1 MSSSSLWM
9 GDIESWM
16 DEQYIKNIFI
26 GIAKVVSVKIMKK
39 NGITAGYCFVEFES
53 KEVADFV
60 LNNYNNKAVS
70 GSSKIL
76 KLSEAIFGGLK
87 SQQPVEYQI
96 YVCEMD
102 QKVTEDDLRNFFLK
116 FYKSI
121 TSVKI
126 VVDPNTKQSKG
137 YGFVRF
143 TDQEE
148 ANNAL
153 VEMNGKVIKT
163 HPIKVNLATFKKE
176 GEQTIQNN
184 YVPTQQNVFPQMP
197 IYQPIQQYPQSFQN
211 IPGYYAYP
219 PQNTYYPQPTY
230 IPTYPQYP
238 IYPMYQQQPIYY
250 PTTDQYSQD
259 QGIYDQQQYIDYNQ
273 YYSYPQMQQSYQID
287 DQNYSQQNTKQTHY
301 QKGVKTNQNHK
312 FIQESSENSFQKYMS
327 MVNKDINKSE
337 DKLKK

>member
-1 MSSSSLWM
+1 MSLSSLWM

-102 QKVTEDDLRNFFLK
+102 QKVTEDDLKNFFLK

-143 TDQEE
+143 TDQDE

-153 VEMNGKVIKT
+153 VEMNGKIIKT

-176 GEQTIQNN
+176 GEQTNTIQNN
-184 YVPTQQNVFPQMP
+184 NFIPQQGFSQVP
-197 IYQPIQQYPQSFQN
+197 IYPPIQQYPQTFQSY
-211 IPGYYAYP
+211 PGYYPYP
-219 PQNTYYPQPTY
+219 PQNNFYPQPTY

-238 IYPMYQQQPIYY
+238 VYPMYQQQPIYF
-250 PTTDQYSQD
+250 PTTEQYPQE
-259 QGIYDQQQYIDYNQ
+259 QIIYDQPQFIDYNQ
-273 YYSYPQMQQSYQID
+273 FYSYPQMQQPQINQ
-287 DQNYSQQNTKQTHY
+287 DQNYYQQEYKPNHY
-301 QKGVKTNQNHK
+301 HKGVKPTQSHK
-312 FIQESSENSFQKYMS
+312 VLQESNENSFQKYMK
-327 MVNKDINKSE
+327 MVNMNKPE
-337 DKLKK
+337 ENLKK